1 MSYLTFRSVSK
12 HSILSLVDSRA
23 CLKELKQIHTQ
34 LLINGYLNDP
44 HFLGQF
50 VAAIALKSHNLD
62 YSNLVLHQ
70 CHTPTLFALN
80 SMIRAHSKSSTP
92 QNSFHFFNEILRSDK
107 RISPD
112 NYTFNFLVRASAQL
126 LARGT
131 GPSVH
136 GFLIKYGFEFDS
148 HIQSGL
154 IFMYAELGCLGSCH
168 QVFESIPNPDL
179 VCQTAMV
186 SALAKCGDI
195 SFARELFDSMP
206 QRDPVAWSALIAG
219 YTQCGQSRDALRLFN
234 FMQLEGVKVNEVSVV
249 SVLSACSNLGAL
261 DHGRWVHGNGS
272 VLGNEGKNVYTWS
285 SAMNGLAMNGAGD
298 KCLELFSLMQNEGV
312 LPNEVTFLSILRA
325 CCVLGLVEDGHMY
338 LDAMRKDYGIEPLLE
353 HYGCIV
359 DLYGRAGRL
368 DEALNIINDMPLK
381 PHTGAWGALLNAC
394 KTYKNMELGEL
405 ASRKIIE
412 LESKNHGAYV
422 LLSNIYADSKKWE
435 KVDNVRQVMKV
446 NGVRKQ
452 PGCSVIEIDGEAH
465 EFLVGDNSHP
475 KYGDIEVVLQDISK
489 RMKLSG
495 YATNSDSLLFD
506 IEEEKELL

>member
-12 HSILSLVDSRA
+12 HSILSLVDSRR
-23 CLKELKQIHTQ
+23 CSLRQLKQIHNQ

-50 VAAIALKSHNLD
+50 VAAIALKSPNHLE

-80 SMIRAHSKSSTP
+80 CMIRAHSKSSTP
-92 QNSFHFFNEILRSDK
+92 QKSFHFFNKIFHCGN

-126 LARGT
+126 LARRI
-131 GPSVH
+131 GPAVH
-136 GFLIKYGFEFDS
+136 GSLIKYGFEFDP
-148 HIQSGL
+148 HVQSGL
-154 IFMYAELGCLGSCH
+154 IFVYSELGFLGSCH

-186 SALAKCGDI
+186 SACAKCGDVG
-195 SFARELFDSMP
+195 FARKLFDSMP
-206 QRDPVAWSALIAG
+206 RRDPIAWNAVISG
-219 YTQCGQSRDALRLFN
+219 YAQCGQSRDALRLFH
-234 FMQLEGVKVNEVSVV
+234 FMQLEGVKVSEVTMV
-249 SVLSACSNLGAL
+249 SVLSACSQLGAL
-261 DHGRWVHGNGS
+261 EHGRWAHAYVQKNKIP
-272 VLGNEGKNVYTWS
+272 VTVTLGTALIDMYAKCGDMNEAMQVFWGMKEKNVYTWS

-312 LPNEVTFLSILRA
+312 LPNEITFLSILRA
-325 CCVLGLVEDGHMY
+325 CCVLGLVEDGRKY
-338 LDAMRKDYGIEPLLE
+338 LVSMRKDYGIEPLVE

-368 DEALNIINDMPLK
+368 DEALNIINEMPLK
-381 PHTGAWGALLNAC
+381 PHNGAWGALLNAC
-394 KTYKNMELGEL
+394 KMYKNMELGEL

-412 LESKNHGAYV
+412 LEGKNHGAYV

-435 KVDNVRQVMKV
+435 MVDNVRQAMKV

-465 EFLVGDNSHP
+465 EFFVGDNSHLCVILRS
-475 KYGDIEVVLQDISK
+475 Y
-489 RMKLSG
+489 
-495 YATNSDSLLFD
+495 
-506 IEEEKELL
+506 